1 MAHQNTSDACPSC
14 HHTDHTKVTPN
25 RFLAFTQDRLCLKCG
40 TCYTPPTPWWA
51 GPVSVVCGLGG
62 AAFTAWYV
70 RYEMSQSS
78 FSRLPPGGIWI
89 GICSLLA
96 IAMGFKLIWE
106 SRHLRKL
113 DKPQDVTIDDART
126 KSATLVEDS
135 NDAEKTHQIM
145 TPTGNSGSF
154 GGFVYAFLKEFLLR
168 SAAIP
173 FLLGALFLGGF
184 AGGYCY
190 QSIVPQPD
198 ITANDID
205 DDAKREEWRQK
216 ADSWENG
223 SIMSMLA
230 GVVLTVT
237 PTFLIWRK
245 IYNRFKDV

>member
-1 MAHQNTSDACPSC
+1 
-14 HHTDHTKVTPN
+14 
-25 RFLAFTQDRLCLKCG
+25 
-40 TCYTPPTPWWA
+40 
-51 GPVSVVCGLGG
+51 
-62 AAFTAWYV
+62 
-70 RYEMSQSS
+70 MSQSS

-106 SRHLRKL
+106 SRHLRNL
-113 DKPQDVTIDDART
+113 DKPQDVTTDDART

-145 TPTGNSGSF
+145 PLAGNSSSF
-154 GGFVYAFLKEFLLR
+154 GGFIYAFLKEFLLR

-198 ITANDID
+198 ISANDIN
-205 DDAKREEWRQK
+205 DDAKREAWRK
-216 ADSWENG
+216 KSDSWENG

>member
-1 MAHQNTSDACPSC
+1 
-14 HHTDHTKVTPN
+14 
-25 RFLAFTQDRLCLKCG
+25 
-40 TCYTPPTPWWA
+40 
-51 GPVSVVCGLGG
+51 
-62 AAFTAWYV
+62 
-70 RYEMSQSS
+70 
-78 FSRLPPGGIWI
+78 
-89 GICSLLA
+89 
-96 IAMGFKLIWE
+96 MGFKLIWE

-145 TPTGNSGSF
+145 PLAGNSSSF
-154 GGFVYAFLKEFLLR
+154 GGFIYAFLKEFLLR

-198 ITANDID
+198 ISANDIN
-205 DDAKREEWRQK
+205 DDAKREAWRK
-216 ADSWENG
+216 KSDSWENG

-237 PTFLIWRK
+237 PTFLIGACSDDGCISSGDGFNTVLGQICSRAVFLYRSE
-245 IYNRFKDV
+245 IRSLPIERTGAAQ